1 MAVAILD
8 PLGTPI
14 KGITLTYEVQHPEIA
29 MVTPDGEIKGLREGT
44 TLLTGS
50 YDGVES
56 NAVLV
61 RVAAPPTER
70 PAVELIKLSKQAV
83 SIPIDSSVQFQA
95 TAEDAEGNQIEGVAF
110 NWLSSDPAVAS
121 ISASGLAIGRQEG
134 VAQITAQAE
143 GMVSPPAALTIT
155 QKDSANIAPTAR
167 FTAAPTAG
175 NAPLAV
181 AFDAGG
187 SADSDGTITSYS
199 WDFGDGFS
207 GSGAKVDHTYTLAG
221 SFTAELSVVDNNNG
235 TATAHTTITI
245 QSTAPPPP
253 PPPSGTGWQKIGVNG
268 DLFGVH
274 FVSAS
279 EGWAVGLDQVI
290 AHTTD
295 AGGTWTLVGKDQFI
309 WKSGQPPTGNVP
321 NFFDVFFINPETG
334 WAVGWPEAI
343 FKTSNGGDTWVE
355 QHLNHARLTPDEG
368 AGVYLRKVRFLNESH
383 GWAVGRFGYIFKT
396 DDGGATWIPISQKY
410 RRPLP
415 HPCVYPTAEHISPEL
430 RGTPRPQVVDYNPH
444 LFALDIIAKD
454 DVWVGGGSEGDE
466 PCDKGWLRVIM
477 HTTDGGQSWE
487 YLYES
492 ETADPPGSDPRAKL
506 DGNGR
511 IFDLKFIGNTAWAVG
526 GTGTARPNA
535 LYSQDGGQTWR
546 QNLTASNR
554 NLGAGYY
561 GLSFLSPS
569 KVWMAGWEGL
579 IMHGELQADGTFTWS
594 NQSIKSNDPARDPPQ
609 LRRIF
614 FIDETRG
621 WVASQGQVI
630 RTVSGGK

>member
-50 YDGVES
+50 YDGVKS

-155 QKDSANIAPTAR
+155 KKNSANIAPTAR

-207 GSGAKVDHTYTLAG
+207 GSGANVDHTYTLAG

-295 AGGTWTLVGKDQFI
+295 AGGTWTLVGD
-309 WKSGQPPTGNVP
+309 SRSP
-321 NFFDVFFINPETG
+321 
-334 WAVGWPEAI
+334 
-343 FKTSNGGDTWVE
+343 
-355 QHLNHARLTPDEG
+355 
-368 AGVYLRKVRFLNESH
+368 RKR
-383 GWAVGRFGYIFKT
+383 
-396 DDGGATWIPISQKY
+396 
-410 RRPLP
+410 
-415 HPCVYPTAEHISPEL
+415 
-430 RGTPRPQVVDYNPH
+430 
-444 LFALDIIAKD
+444 
-454 DVWVGGGSEGDE
+454 SEGE
-466 PCDKGWLRVIM
+466 
-477 HTTDGGQSWE
+477 
-487 YLYES
+487 
-492 ETADPPGSDPRAKL
+492 
-506 DGNGR
+506 
-511 IFDLKFIGNTAWAVG
+511 
-526 GTGTARPNA
+526 AR
-535 LYSQDGGQTWR
+535 R
-546 QNLTASNR
+546 QR
-554 NLGAGYY
+554 PD
-561 GLSFLSPS
+561 F
-569 KVWMAGWEGL
+569 
-579 IMHGELQADGTFTWS
+579 
-594 NQSIKSNDPARDPPQ
+594 
-609 LRRIF
+609 
-614 FIDETRG
+614 
-621 WVASQGQVI
+621 
-630 RTVSGGK
+630 